1 MLLRAALRMIRLYG
15 IIRRGA
21 NSMSYEQVVILGGGP
36 VGLICAIEAKNYF
49 HDVAI
54 IEKRKGYT
62 RLNVPILETASEDL
76 GKSQKESLL
85 GHLKKLNT
93 EGKMPLSDA
102 VGGPGGAS
110 FSQIEKALAEK
121 AQALGV
127 KLLRPYVVSSV
138 QGCGEKKNGRYKCI
152 VLRVQLWDDR
162 AKKTMFGKASRPI
175 WANLLVIATGG
186 GAAADPVITKTLGFT
201 YEKLKAKNYMAYGIF
216 NDSGQEGMVPDDV
229 EKAFSKIARQGA
241 VCFRTADYQ
250 YLLSSLSGISKSD
263 FALLKQ
269 SQETLKRLL
278 VALKTGH
285 TTSGVLESIKEVEK
299 NVFAFKVNIQRA
311 RQLCSPE
318 YPAVLVGD
326 AAVTPHPDTG
336 SGYATGFRGY
346 QELKKL
352 FEALSATSK
361 ADDNSVIFQS
371 FNDRYELH
379 VAEKALDGTVTIC
392 ANNLGLL
399 KSFRSKLKHFATEAT
414 HPVLIESLNKD
425 SERAKELMTSLE
437 EHKAFAEYFLDYLRH
452 QDTKGWAPLDWDGS
466 TGDLWKAMAVTWEEI
481 KALTGETPLL
491 EGQLA
496 ALEKLVA
503 PKHTL

>member
-1 MLLRAALRMIRLYG
+1 
-15 IIRRGA
+15 
-21 NSMSYEQVVILGGGP
+21 MSFEQVVILGGGP

-54 IEKRKGYT
+54 IEKRKAYS
-62 RLNVPILETASEDL
+62 RLNVPQVQEP
-76 GKSQKESLL
+76 LL
-85 GHLKKLNT
+85 SHLRKLNT
-93 EGKMPLSDA
+93 DEKMPLS
-102 VGGPGGAS
+102 GEMGGAS
-110 FSQIEKALAEK
+110 FSQIEKALLEK

-138 QGCGEKKNGRYKCI
+138 EGCGEKKNGRYKSI
-152 VLRVQLWDDR
+152 VLRIQLWDDR
-162 AKKTMFGKASRPI
+162 TKKTMFGKASRPI

-186 GAAADPVITKTLGFT
+186 GAAADPVITRTLGFT

-216 NDSGQEGMVPDDV
+216 KDSEPQEDMVPENI
-229 EKAFSKIARQGA
+229 EKAFNKIARQGA
-241 VCFRTADYQ
+241 VCFRTAEYQ
-250 YLLSSLSGISKSD
+250 YLLSSLSGISKAD

-269 SQETLKRLL
+269 SQEALKRLL
-278 VALKTGH
+278 VALKAGQTM
-285 TTSGVLESIKEVEK
+285 TSGVLESIKEVEK
-299 NVFAFKVNIQRA
+299 NVLAFKVDIQRA
-311 RQLCSPE
+311 RQLASPE

-352 FEALSATSK
+352 FEAMSKTSK
-361 ADDNSVIFQS
+361 TDDNSVIFQS

-379 VAEKALDGTVTIC
+379 VAKKALDGTVTIC

-425 SERAKELMTSLE
+425 AERAKELMTSLE
-437 EHKAFAEYFLDYLRH
+437 VHKAFAEYFLHYLDN
-452 QDTKGWAPLDWDGS
+452 QVTSNWEPLNWDGS
-466 TGDLWKAMAVTWEEI
+466 TGDLWKEMAVTWKKI

-491 EGQLA
+491 AGQLA

-503 PKHTL
+503 PQQGV